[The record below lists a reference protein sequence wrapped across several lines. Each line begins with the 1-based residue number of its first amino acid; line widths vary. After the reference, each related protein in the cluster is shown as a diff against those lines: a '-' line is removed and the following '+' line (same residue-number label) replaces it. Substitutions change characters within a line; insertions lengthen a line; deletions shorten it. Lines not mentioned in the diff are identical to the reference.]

1 MRDAAVGLL
10 VAATLATGWWNVR
23 LGRLGSESRRLSL
36 LVTAVLAGG
45 AVTIWTECLGALT
58 ALWSGPLLAVWVAT
72 LCSLLALALWR
83 GRSGL
88 RGPRTALGSL
98 TPAEWGL
105 ALGVAAILLITAL
118 IAVWAPPNTSDAM
131 SYHLPRVM
139 HWLQNRSLAVY
150 PTHVQ
155 LQIQAPPGAEYLVL
169 NLIALGGDD
178 RLAPL
183 VQWAAFGATAL
194 GVSLV
199 ASLLGGNR
207 LAQTLSAVV
216 FATLPMA
223 ILQSSGT
230 KNDVVSSLWLVS
242 LAAFVLVFRD
252 RRTYGVALLVGLG
265 TGLALLTRPT
275 AYLFALPFFVW
286 FVVAACRGNYRRG
299 VVLVLVAGATALA
312 LNTPFYVRNL
322 ETFGSPL
329 GPSVVRTSGGEFK
342 STNSLYRPSELASN
356 IVRNA
361 ALQLA
366 SPLDAANRDVA
377 QAVTRIHSVLGISEN
392 DPRTTWP
399 GTTFALPAWAQQKF
413 EDRAPN
419 TLAFL
424 LAVAATVFYLV
435 RRKRFDGAVLPY
447 LTGTG
452 VGALLFCL
460 FIRWEPW
467 NSRFHTPLFALLA
480 PFVGLVAAKAL
491 DRRIALGIGMLLL
504 LCSLPWLLEG
514 QPRSVTGPHS
524 VFTTSRTDQY
534 FANAPALKQP
544 FLRAVRELAD
554 RNCGD
559 VGLYTDTTTFEYPLW
574 PLLRSR
580 LSRPGRHRGRMPS
593 PTQPRRPR
601 PERGGDRA
609 PSSPSRRLTTHLVSR
624 ADS

>member
-1 MRDAAVGLL
+1 M
-10 VAATLATGWWNVR
+10 N
-23 LGRLGSESRRLSL
+23 
-36 LVTAVLAGG
+36 
-45 AVTIWTECLGALT
+45 
-58 ALWSGPLLAVWVAT
+58 
-72 LCSLLALALWR
+72 
-83 GRSGL
+83 
-88 RGPRTALGSL
+88 
-98 TPAEWGL
+98 
-105 ALGVAAILLITAL
+105 
-118 IAVWAPPNTSDAM
+118 
-131 SYHLPRVM
+131 YHLPRVM
-139 HWLQNRSLAVY
+139 HWLEDPSLAVY

-155 LQIQAPPGAEYLVL
+155 LQIQAPPGAEYLIL
-169 NLIALGGDD
+169 NLVALGGNDQ
-178 RLAPL
+178 LATL
-183 VQWAAFGATAL
+183 VQWGAFAATMLA
-194 GVSLV
+194 VSLV

-207 LAQTLSAVV
+207 LAQILAAVV

-230 KNDVVSSLWLVS
+230 KNDLVSSLWLVS

-252 RRTYGVALLVGLG
+252 RRTYGLALLIGLA

-286 FVVAACRGNYRRG
+286 FIAAACRGNFRRG
-299 VVLVLVAGATALA
+299 CALVVAAAAVALA
-312 LNTPFYVRNL
+312 LNAPFYGRNL
-322 ETFGSPL
+322 ATYGSPL
-329 GPSVVRTSGGEFK
+329 GPSVVRTSGGQFK
-342 STNSLYRPSELASN
+342 STNSLYRPSVLGSN

-366 SPLDAANRDVA
+366 SPLAGTDRAVER
-377 QAVTRIHSVLGISEN
+377 AVTKIHSVLRISEN

-399 GTTFALPAWAQQKF
+399 GTTFALPAWPQQKF

-419 TLAFL
+419 TLTFL

-435 RRKRFDGAVLPY
+435 RRKRFEGAVLPY
-447 LTGTG
+447 LTGIA
-452 VGALLFCL
+452 VGALLFCAV
-460 FIRWEPW
+460 IRWEPW

-534 FANAPALKQP
+534 FANEPALKQP

-554 RNCGD
+554 MKCGD

-574 PLLRSR
+574 PLF
-580 LSRPGRHRGRMPS
+580 RGRLRGPVDIEDVS
-593 PTQPRRPR
+593 VANPTAKTTTRRGWKPCAVLA
-601 PERGGDRA
+601 EQA
-609 PSSPSRRLTTHLVSR
+609 PDNVLVLPQRLEVDGVAFAQAWAENGTALLLPNR
-624 ADS
+624 